1 MVTAPCRSLK
11 SNSACEVHANAHT
24 VPAPGAARIFVERSG
39 VLAKMSATA
48 APMKPKKGAL
58 AGQSS
63 FDMSSAE
70 EFRYAA
76 WIDPSF
82 TTHQHAPSHHAKT
95 FEDKGEEE
103 SV

>member
-1 MVTAPCRSLK
+1 MATQVNHCDGALQKPGK
-11 SNSACEVHANAHT
+11 QSACEVRANAHT

-63 FDMSSAE
+63 FD
-70 EFRYAA
+70 
-76 WIDPSF
+76 I
-82 TTHQHAPSHHAKT
+82 TVAKGRARRA
-95 FEDKGEEE
+95 K
-103 SV
+103 SQA